1 MGRKRPLMIDRFRP
15 KADIERE
22 PWHASRSSERPPPR
36 ARGSY
41 SVRSRTGQPVMTI
54 AFASG
59 VKFDVVADLIA
70 QPRDELLNDR
80 ALGGA
85 WRDDDEVGSAA
96 EHRFTAKRR
105 DQETVAEMARAVRV
119 ASDRDAAAINR
130 SLHHLVVMR
139 ESQRTCR
146 PQIP

>member
-1 MGRKRPLMIDRFRP
+1 
-15 KADIERE
+15 
-22 PWHASRSSERPPPR
+22 
-36 ARGSY
+36 
-41 SVRSRTGQPVMTI
+41 MTI

-85 WRDDDEVGSAA
+85 WRNDNEVGSAA
-96 EHRFTAKRR
+96 EHRFPANSGHR
-105 DQETVAEMARAVRV
+105 EALAERGGCVRV
-119 ASDRDAAAINR
+119 ASDRAAAAINR

-139 ESQRTCR
+139 EMQRTCR